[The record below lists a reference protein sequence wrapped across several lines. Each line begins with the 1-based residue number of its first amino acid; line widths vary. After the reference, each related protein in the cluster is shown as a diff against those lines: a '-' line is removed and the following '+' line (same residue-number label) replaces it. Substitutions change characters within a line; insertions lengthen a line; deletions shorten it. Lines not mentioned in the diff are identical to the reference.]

1 MKRKELDSP
10 VMPGNDMDYGLPL
23 PDQVEDKLLGNDD
36 EGWIPAGVTSR
47 VYGTGMTTPLS
58 R

>member
-1 MKRKELDSP
+1 
-10 VMPGNDMDYGLPL
+10 MPGNDMDYGLPL
-23 PDQVEDKLLGNDD
+23 PDQVEDKLRGNDE